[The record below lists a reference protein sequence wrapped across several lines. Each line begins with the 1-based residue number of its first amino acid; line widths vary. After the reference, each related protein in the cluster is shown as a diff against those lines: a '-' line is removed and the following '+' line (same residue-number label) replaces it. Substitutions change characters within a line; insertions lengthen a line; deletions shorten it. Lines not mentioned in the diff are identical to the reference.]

1 MEPDCDVEELKVD
14 EAKTSSK
21 GQSMEPD
28 CDVEKLKIQSSCKG
42 NWSYKSAVSK
52 RSRHN
57 I

>member
-28 CDVEKLKIQSSCKG
+28 CDVEKLKIHSTCKG
-42 NWSYKSAVSK
+42 TRLYKRVLSK
-52 RSRHN
+52 RSRSDF
-57 I
+57 

>member
-28 CDVEKLKIQSSCKG
+28 GDVEKLKIHSNCKG
-42 NWSYKSAVSK
+42 NRLYKRVLSNMS
-52 RSRHN
+52 RSN

>member
-28 CDVEKLKIQSSCKG
+28 CDVEKLKIHSSCKG
-42 NWSYKSAVSK
+42 N
-52 RSRHN
+52 RL
-57 I
+57 